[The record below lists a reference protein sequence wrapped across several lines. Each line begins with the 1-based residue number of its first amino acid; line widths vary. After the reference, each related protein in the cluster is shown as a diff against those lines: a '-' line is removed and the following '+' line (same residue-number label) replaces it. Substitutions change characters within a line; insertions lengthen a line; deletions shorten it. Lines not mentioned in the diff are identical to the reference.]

1 MRKSR
6 VWIEIVLLGSA
17 IAFVLALLMAT
28 LGAAAGALGPEQ
40 AAHVSSDREYL
51 GMISCSRCGARHA
64 AALSSTAATC
74 TRVCVHGGASFALVG
89 ADMTY
94 LLDGDP
100 NILKTMAGRRARVR
114 GTLNQ
119 KTIKIS
125 SLAAEI

>member
-1 MRKSR
+1 MKRNR

-40 AAHVSSDREYL
+40 SAQVHSDRVYV
-51 GMISCSRCGARHA
+51 GMVSCSRCGARHA
-64 AALSSTAATC
+64 AALSRTADAC
-74 TRVCVHGGASFALVG
+74 TRACVHGGASFALVG
-89 ADMTY
+89 ADTTY

-100 NILKTMAGRRARVR
+100 SILKTMAGRRARVS
-114 GTLNQ
+114 GTLSQ

>member
-1 MRKSR
+1 MKRNR

-17 IAFVLALLMAT
+17 IAFALALLMAT

-40 AAHVSSDREYL
+40 AAQVSSDRVYV

-64 AALSSTAATC
+64 AALSRTADAC

-94 LLDGDP
+94 LLDGDLSV
-100 NILKTMAGRRARVR
+100 LKTMAGRRARVS
-114 GTLNQ
+114 GTLSQ

>member
-1 MRKSR
+1 MKRNR
-6 VWIEIVLLGSA
+6 VWIEIVILGSA
-17 IAFVLALLMAT
+17 IAFALALLMAT

-40 AAHVSSDREYL
+40 AAQLPSDHVYV

-64 AALSSTAATC
+64 AALSRTADAC
-74 TRVCVHGGASFALVG
+74 IRVCVHGGASFALVG

-100 NILKTMAGRRARVR
+100 NILKTMAGRRARVS
-114 GTLNQ
+114 GTLSQ
-119 KTIKIS
+119 KTIKVS